1 MLSACLSTTLAEP
14 IDERHAWQT
23 EMVQWV
29 GSALAGVQAT
39 LAQKVLDSQ
48 ARLEEV
54 SCEQNALSKELSE
67 GEEKLATLKDAFQ
80 WCESKAAEGAAA
92 LQADEKLL
100 KDANIAAAAMD
111 TELTEL
117 VCLKSELGA
126 TMAEGGSYIR
136 WKSTEAATE
145 DANAFTSFM
154 KKHDFEAGLV
164 QTLPL
169 VLMKPPAE
177 RSEFALMVMSQF
189 EVAMEKMIAGV
200 AEKQASSTASRAENV
215 EVVAAAEASLESADA
230 ELCSAQASEQE
241 ARALVKHGEVDVKK
255 AKRALKDLAS
265 SMKDAQAAEQA
276 ASAIST
282 HFQEAPMATFKELD
296 ERSAIKL
303 LEIETTD
310 MDIEHETNDVQLP
323 TDKHQATELQLPT
336 DKDQA
341 IELQL
346 PTEKHQPTELQ
357 LPTEKHQANA
367 LQLCTER
374 CGS

>member
-1 MLSACLSTTLAEP
+1 MLSACLTTTLAEP

-29 GSALAGVQAT
+29 GSALAGVEAT

-48 ARLEEV
+48 ARLDEV

-67 GEEKLATLKDAFQ
+67 GEEKLVTLKDAFQ
-80 WCESKAAEGAAA
+80 RCESKAAEGAAA

-117 VCLKSELGA
+117 VCLKSELEA
-126 TMAEGGSYIR
+126 TMAEGGSYIL
-136 WKSTEAATE
+136 WKSTEATTE

-189 EVAMEKMIAGV
+189 EVAMEKKM
-200 AEKQASSTASRAENV
+200 AELAETQASCTASRAENV

-241 ARALVKHGEVDVKK
+241 ARALVKHP
-255 AKRALKDLAS
+255 
-265 SMKDAQAAEQA
+265 AQQVEPKT
-276 ASAIST
+276 S
-282 HFQEAPMATFKELD
+282 
-296 ERSAIKL
+296 
-303 LEIETTD
+303 
-310 MDIEHETNDVQLP
+310 
-323 TDKHQATELQLPT
+323 
-336 DKDQA
+336 
-341 IELQL
+341 
-346 PTEKHQPTELQ
+346 
-357 LPTEKHQANA
+357 
-367 LQLCTER
+367 
-374 CGS
+374 